1 MKLILPI
8 LLMMMFSC
16 SSTKPV
22 DISNLVSREGLV
34 YYNKTSAL
42 FSGEGINLEKLH
54 LVENVY
60 GIILLENYKEKEPL
74 KKVCLFRVHI

>member
-1 MKLILPI
+1 MKLMLPI
-8 LLMMMFSC
+8 LLLMMFSC

-42 FSGEGINLEKLH
+42 FNGIGINLEKTPFSGKCVAYFPTGELS
-54 LVENVY
+54 
-60 GIILLENYKEKEPL
+60 G
-74 KKVCLFRVHI
+74 

>member
-1 MKLILPI
+1 MKLMLPI

-34 YYNKTSAL
+34 YYNK
-42 FSGEGINLEKLH
+42 KL
-54 LVENVY
+54 
-60 GIILLENYKEKEPL
+60 LLYL
-74 KKVCLFRVHI
+74 TGKVLT